1 MSKLGTGEFTNVKV
15 LSDAS
20 AALRR
25 SYRPTNQVLGEGMF
39 GKVFIFTSRDQE
51 EDQIK
56 KYAVKIMLKQLMSRT
71 ETEDIRREI

>member
-51 EDQIK
+51 EDQME
-56 KYAVKIMLKQLMSRT
+56 AATSATQMTRT
-71 ETEDIRREI
+71 APRSN